1 MQAHGQDLAMPVL
14 ALHGTQDKIARLSAA
29 RDLFENCASK
39 DKTFIE
45 LPGAVKV
52 ERWASP

>member
-1 MQAHGQDLAMPVL
+1 MPVL